1 MATLRDIRRRIS
13 SVESTIQVTRT
24 MEMVSTAKIRK
35 AQNRIEHAR
44 PYANALA
51 EMLEQVATSS
61 RKIKH
66 PLLAVRENKKVI
78 VALCIASDRGL
89 AGGFNINIIHMTES
103 FVREMTEQGIE
114 VRLITIGRK
123 LTDYFNEIG
132 IEPILS
138 FVGHSGEPS
147 YEDAREIANLVISQ
161 YSEAEIDEVALIYNH
176 FINVATQRPEVT
188 VLLPV
193 SAESIV
199 GEKKDV
205 YEDEDESYK
214 KWIFE
219 PSAKS
224 VLKTLLPKYVEVLIF
239 QALLESAASEHGAR
253 RVAMKA
259 ASDNASNMIVTLT
272 RSYNRA
278 RQAAITTEISEI
290 VGGAE
295 ALKG

>member
-51 EMLEQVATSS
+51 EMLNEVATSS

-66 PLLAVRENKKVI
+66 PLLAVRRNEKVV
-78 VALCIASDRGL
+78 VAICMASDRGL
-89 AGGFNINIIHMTES
+89 AGGFNINIIHLTEEYI
-103 FVREMTEQGIE
+103 REKTEQGIE

-123 LTDYFNEIG
+123 ITDYFTEIG
-132 IEPILS
+132 IEPIMS
-138 FVGHSGEPS
+138 FVGNSGEPS
-147 YEDAREIANLVISQ
+147 YEDAREIANLVIPQ
-161 YSEAEIDEVALIYNH
+161 YSDAQIDEVALIYNR
-176 FINVATQRPEVT
+176 FINVAVQRPEVG

-193 SAESIV
+193 NAEDIV
-199 GEKKDV
+199 GEEIDELDDV
-205 YEDEDESYK
+205 EEPYK
-214 KWIFE
+214 KYIFE
-219 PSAKS
+219 PSAKQ
-224 VLKTLLPKYVEVLIF
+224 VLQTLLPKYVEVLLF
-239 QALLESAASEHGAR
+239 QAILESAASEHGAR